1 MRTKWVNQL
10 LQKDYIGVREMQ
22 FCSQIVR
29 KTKKKELHFWCNS
42 LIFNVD
48 QPGLEPGT
56 SRLWVCCSNQLSYK
70 SKNWECKSTL
80 KKWEIQTFLQKST
93 ICVNC
98 LMIGLRNWR
107 LWLSGYSGCL
117 AYFFCYVIV
126 SLVWVRRKSY
136 VISLLF
142 SMISIFIDGCFG
154 SCFWSKNHWFLAKK
168 VNSEKHLTKTLKTVN

>member
-1 MRTKWVNQL
+1 MSPNIRL
-10 LQKDYIGVREMQ
+10 
-22 FCSQIVR
+22 
-29 KTKKKELHFWCNS
+29 KTFIYALFTQTWKKELYNLRNS
-42 LIFNVD
+42 LIFSVN

-70 SKNWECKSTL
+70 SKNWEYKSTL

-107 LWLSGYSGCL
+107 QWLSGYGGCL

-136 VISLLF
+136 VISVLF
-142 SMISIFIDGCFG
+142 SMISIFIDDFFG
-154 SCFWSKNHWFLAKK
+154 SWFGQKCKLR
-168 VNSEKHLTKTLKTVN
+168 ETLN